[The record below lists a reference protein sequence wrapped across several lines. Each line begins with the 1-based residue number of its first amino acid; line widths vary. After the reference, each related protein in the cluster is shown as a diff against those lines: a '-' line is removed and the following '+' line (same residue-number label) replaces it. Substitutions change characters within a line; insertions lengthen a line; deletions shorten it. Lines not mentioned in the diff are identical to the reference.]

1 MSLSIN
7 SSILREYDIR
17 GIVDQTLT
25 VRDAFLVGWS
35 FAKLVGNECVNV
47 GCDGRLS
54 SPKLT
59 EALISGLIE
68 GGAKARFIG
77 RGPTPMLYFSTFSDK
92 SKALAGIMVTGSHNP
107 PTHNGFK
114 FIYKGKPFFGDEIK
128 NLKTISNG
136 YHGQFP
142 THKDYESFDCADSYV
157 ERLLKES
164 VPSSKLKIAW
174 DPGNGAA
181 GEIVEKLVQKLP
193 GTHVVVNEK
202 IDGTFP
208 AHHPDPTVKENLEQL
223 ISIVLEQGCDLGL
236 AFDGDGDRIGV
247 VDNKGR
253 IIWGDQLLLIFAKEI
268 LDKTPNAVI
277 IADVKASQKL
287 FDGIKNYGGT
297 PLMWKTGHSLI
308 KTKMHEQNSPLAGE
322 MSGHIFFA
330 DRYYGFDDAL
340 YASLR
345 LINILSSGNQ
355 SLSGIIDLFPVVFN
369 TPEIRIDCDD
379 LRKFAVIDEVK
390 KLLDEKGKKYNDIDG
405 IRYNCNEG
413 WWLLRASNTQ
423 AVLVVRCEA
432 DSEENLRIL
441 CSDISAILG
450 EYDLDVAAL
459 R

>member
-1 MSLSIN
+1 MSFSIN

-17 GIVDQTLT
+17 GVVDQTLT
-25 VRDAFLVGWS
+25 VQDAFLVGWS
-35 FAKLVGNECVNV
+35 FAKLIGNDYINV

-54 SPKLT
+54 SPRLT

-77 RGPTPMLYFSTFSDK
+77 RGPTPMLYFSTFSK
-92 SKALAGIMVTGSHNP
+92 ENKALAGIMVTGSHNP

-114 FIYKGKPFFGDEIK
+114 FIYKGRPFFGSEIK
-128 NLKTISNG
+128 SLKNISNSYNG
-136 YHGQFP
+136 NFP
-142 THKDYESFDCADSYV
+142 THSDYESVDCSELYI
-157 ERLLKES
+157 ERLLKDCKTVSE
-164 VPSSKLKIAW
+164 LKVAW

-181 GEIVEKLVQKLP
+181 GEIVEKLVKRLS

-208 AHHPDPTVKENLEQL
+208 AHHPDPTVKENLEQI
-223 ISIVLEQGCDLGL
+223 ISIVLEQGCDFGV

-247 VDNKGR
+247 VDSKGR
-253 IIWGDQLLLIFAKEI
+253 IIWGDQLLLLFAKEI
-268 LDKTPNAVI
+268 LDHKPNSVI

-287 FDGIKNYGGT
+287 FEGIKSYGGR

-308 KTKMHEQNSPLAGE
+308 KTKMHEQDSPLAGE

-340 YASLR
+340 YAALR
-345 LINILSSGNQ
+345 LINILASSKQ
-355 SLSGIIDLFPVVFN
+355 SLYSIIDSFPVVFN

-379 LRKFAVIDEVK
+379 QRKFSVIDEVK
-390 KLLDEKGKKYNDIDG
+390 KLLDGQNKKYNDIDG
-405 IRYNCNEG
+405 IRYNCDEG

-432 DSEENLRIL
+432 DSEYNLKIL
-441 CSDISAILG
+441 CQDISAILSV
-450 EYDLDVAAL
+450 YDLDVSAL
-459 R
+459 Q

>member
-25 VRDAFLVGWS
+25 IQDAFLVGWS
-35 FAKLVGNECVNV
+35 FAKLVGDYYVNV

-68 GGAKARFIG
+68 GGAKPRFIG
-77 RGPTPMLYFSTFSDK
+77 KGPTPMLYFSTFSK
-92 SKALAGIMVTGSHNP
+92 ENEAVAGIMVTGSHNP

-114 FIYKGKPFFGDEIK
+114 FIYKGRPFFGDEIK
-128 NLKTISNG
+128 NLKNISNSYTG
-136 YHGQFP
+136 NFSKHSN
-142 THKDYESFDCADSYV
+142 YESVDFSELYI
-157 ERLLKES
+157 ERLLEDCKL
-164 VPSSKLKIAW
+164 SSELKVAW

-181 GEIVEKLVQKLP
+181 GEIVEKLVKKLS
-193 GTHVVVNEK
+193 GTHIVVNEK

-223 ISIVLEQGCDLGL
+223 ISIVLDQKCDLGV

-247 VDNKGR
+247 IDSKGR
-253 IIWGDQLLLIFAKEI
+253 IIWGDQLLLLFAREV
-268 LDKTPNAVI
+268 LDHIPNSVI

-287 FDGIKNYGGT
+287 FEGIKNYGGK

-330 DRYYGFDDAL
+330 DRYYGFDDAI
-340 YASLR
+340 YAALR
-345 LINILSSGNQ
+345 LINIVSSGKQ
-355 SLSGIIDLFPVVFN
+355 SLSEMIDSFPVVFN

-379 LRKFAVIDEVK
+379 QKKFSVINEVK
-390 KLLDEKGKKYNDIDG
+390 RLLDKQNKKYNDIDG
-405 IRYNCNEG
+405 IRYNCDEG

-432 DSEENLRIL
+432 DSEHNLQIL
-441 CSDISAILG
+441 CRDISTILSI
-450 EYDLDVAAL
+450 YDLDVTAL
-459 R
+459 K

>member
-1 MSLSIN
+1 MSFSIN

-25 VRDAFLVGWS
+25 IQDAFLVGWS
-35 FAKLVGNECVNV
+35 FAKLMGDDYVNV

-68 GGAKARFIG
+68 GGVKARFIG
-77 RGPTPMLYFSTFSDK
+77 RGPTPMLYFSTFSEQ
-92 SKALAGIMVTGSHNP
+92 SKAVAGIMVTGSHNP

-114 FIYKGKPFFGDEIK
+114 FIYKGKSFYGDEIK
-128 NLKTISNG
+128 NLKSISSS
-136 YHGQFP
+136 YHGDFP
-142 THKDYESFDCADSYV
+142 MHSDFESSDCSELYV
-157 ERLLKES
+157 KRLLKDCMI
-164 VPSSKLKIAW
+164 SSDLKVAW

-181 GEIVEKLVQKLP
+181 GEIVEKLVEKLP
-193 GTHVVVNEK
+193 GTHIVVNEK

-223 ISIVLEQGCDLGL
+223 ISIVLEQKCDLGV

-247 VDNKGR
+247 VDSKGR
-253 IIWGDQLLLIFAKEI
+253 IIWGDQLLLLFAREV
-268 LDKTPNAVI
+268 LDHTPNAVI

-287 FDGIKNYGGT
+287 FEGIEAYGGK
-297 PLMWKTGHSLI
+297 PLMWKTGYSLI

-340 YASLR
+340 YAALR
-345 LINILSSGNQ
+345 LINILSSNNQ
-355 SLSGIIDLFPVVFN
+355 SLSSIIDSLPIVFN

-379 LRKFAVIDEVK
+379 QRKFSVIDEVK
-390 KLLDEKGKKYNDIDG
+390 KLLDVKGKKYNDIDG
-405 IRYNCNEG
+405 IRYNCDEG

-432 DSEENLRIL
+432 DSEANLKTL
-441 CSDISAILG
+441 CKEISAILNS
-450 EYDLDVAAL
+450 YDLDVSAL
-459 R
+459 K